1 MNKFL
6 IRLVKNLSF
15 FLIIIFMYVS
25 IAIYINVDDPN
36 SYPAVIIDK
45 YSRLKELK
53 DQNKIVII
61 GGSSSC
67 YSINSKLLSEEF
79 ALPVVNTSIAMAIE
93 ASYQVNSIKKYLKKG
108 DIVLGFHEYEYYF
121 GNDQGGDFMNTSLFY
136 YPNMFFD
143 FTTTQRFNF
152 LKSSVR
158 LSSDFYK
165 GKIIGL
171 LAPKKKPLKIGQYS
185 RKSYDINGDNVF
197 LLDKV
202 NGIYEPNPKNRYQRM
217 KKKKLSKEY
226 RVMMK
231 EFHEFCVEKGIRLF
245 LGYPPLETSE

>member
-67 YSINSKLLSEEF
+67 YSIDSKLLSEEF

-108 DIVLGFHEYEYYF
+108 D
-121 GNDQGGDFMNTSLFY
+121 
-136 YPNMFFD
+136 
-143 FTTTQRFNF
+143 
-152 LKSSVR
+152 
-158 LSSDFYK
+158 
-165 GKIIGL
+165 
-171 LAPKKKPLKIGQYS
+171 
-185 RKSYDINGDNVF
+185 
-197 LLDKV
+197 
-202 NGIYEPNPKNRYQRM
+202 
-217 KKKKLSKEY
+217 
-226 RVMMK
+226 
-231 EFHEFCVEKGIRLF
+231 
-245 LGYPPLETSE
+245 